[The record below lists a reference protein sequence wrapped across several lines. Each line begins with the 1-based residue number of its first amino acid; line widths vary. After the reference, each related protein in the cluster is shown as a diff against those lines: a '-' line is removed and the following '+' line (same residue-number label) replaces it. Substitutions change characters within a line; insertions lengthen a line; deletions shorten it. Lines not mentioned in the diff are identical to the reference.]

1 METANPYQMFKLPDF
16 DPITFLVARKFP
28 GAPTIAPRHYDE
40 ARRRLWE
47 AAQKFRGELEAMPSE
62 TFDALLK
69 AEQGLSSREYQTR
82 AEEQERQYIFNSA
95 IASADFDH
103 WTRLPYWSLDEA
115 VALSFGR
122 ASEIVSWKVIQPHYG
137 ASLFAG
143 RYAKRRQI
151 ALRFEALKQ
160 LTDPVMPSFFGM
172 GQARG
177 YRRAGCSR
185 ARDCGAR
192 KSDRRLEDALR

>member
-69 AEQGLSSREYQTR
+69 AEQGL
-82 AEEQERQYIFNSA
+82 
-95 IASADFDH
+95 
-103 WTRLPYWSLDEA
+103 
-115 VALSFGR
+115 V
-122 ASEIVSWKVIQPHYG
+122 
-137 ASLFAG
+137 
-143 RYAKRRQI
+143 RRTPLLILQS
-151 ALRFEALKQ
+151 
-160 LTDPVMPSFFGM
+160 MPSGTECFM
-172 GQARG
+172 PVPI
-177 YRRAGCSR
+177 C
-185 ARDCGAR
+185 
-192 KSDRRLEDALR
+192 LW